1 MKAKY
6 TKEDLIDEIV
16 RLRLEE
22 CRSTKTILDMLSKT
36 LGYSKT
42 QSYEY
47 LKWAR
52 EKISEQ
58 YSLMNPAKLEE
69 AIGQYEE
76 AIEIQRLK
84 KDWKMWSE
92 LNRELNKLKGL
103 INNKVDITSNGK
115 DISVS
120 EIVVKIVRKD
130 EEDIS

>member
-1 MKAKY
+1 MKGKY
-6 TKEDLIDEIV
+6 TKDDLIDEII

-22 CRSTKTILDMLSKT
+22 CRSTKTILDMLKNT
-36 LGYSKT
+36 LGYSNT
-42 QSYEY
+42 QAYEY

-76 AIEIQRLK
+76 AIEIQRQK

-103 INNKVDITSNGK
+103 VNNKIDVTTNGK
-115 DISVS
+115 DLTISNVVV
-120 EIVVKIVRKD
+120 EIINKNP
-130 EEDIS
+130 DIE